1 MREHWWRRAS
11 REQELERELR
21 AHLEL
26 EAEEHRDAGMTPPA
40 ARYASQRVFG
50 NTARVMEET
59 REAWGFQAFEQ
70 LLQDVRYGLR
80 TMRRSPGFTAIAVLS
95 LTLGIGA
102 NTAIFSLINVL
113 MLRPLAVKEPDRL
126 VEILTHRGK
135 GHGNAFSWQ
144 TYRYLRDGSSLWELA
159 ASHRNSLYTRVEGL
173 GTEKIEGQYCTGNYF
188 PMLGIQPALGRLIGP
203 EDDRMGSP
211 ATVAVVSWAYWK
223 NRLGMDPGVIG
234 RKVEVED
241 VPFTIVGVAPRD
253 FVGLQVGLSED
264 IFIPLATEPLTRRP
278 TYTANAGYK
287 WLQLISRAKPG
298 VSLEQIHA
306 AMNVLFRRTLEIEA
320 QDRHESSIPDWTID
334 VAPAGSGFSLLR
346 DQFSKP
352 LLVLMAIVC
361 VLLLI
366 ACANVAGMLLAK
378 GAARQREMALRV
390 SLGAGRLRLVR
401 QMVTE
406 SLILSGA
413 AAILGVA
420 LAYAGGEF
428 LVRILASGRLPIELQ
443 VTPDAR
449 VLLFTAGLA
458 LCTGIVFGL
467 IPAFRAAPAFRDS
480 SRGGETRARRFLG
493 KALIASQVAFS
504 VVLLTAAGMFLRNLS
519 SLKNRD
525 IGVRRE
531 GVVMVAL
538 DPSHSGYEQG
548 QLASEY
554 QRLLGRIEL
563 IPGVHSASLCWMP
576 PIAGGGMDGNA
587 FLDGSTAP
595 MYVYKN
601 LVGPRY
607 FETVGTSL
615 LAGREF
621 DLRDQ
626 AGSTPVAI
634 VNRTLARAA
643 FGDGNPLGHRIK
655 YKVDDSTWYE
665 IVGVVS
671 DAKYVYIREK
681 TQPTVYVATM
691 QQSRP
696 ASQFV
701 IRTAMP
707 LVEVMPPVRQAIR
720 GMQRSVLI
728 GKITTLE
735 TFIDS
740 SIVEERL
747 IATLS
752 SLFGAL
758 GSLLAAVGLYGLL
771 AYTVARRTN
780 EIGIRMALGAN
791 RGSVIRMVL
800 SEAILMVLAGLAA
813 GVPLAIAGER
823 AAGSMIPNLP
833 AGLWMPVAMGVA
845 AMIATGIVAAYLP
858 ARRASRVDP
867 MVALR
872 YE

>member
-1 MREHWWRRAS
+1 MRWWRRAS

-26 EAEEHRDAGMTPPA
+26 EAEEQRHAGMAPA
-40 ARYASQRVFG
+40 EAHHAAQRIFG

-59 REAWGFQAFEQ
+59 REAWGLQSWDQ
-70 LLQDVRYGLR
+70 LVQDVRYGLR

-113 MLRPLAVKEPDRL
+113 MLRPLPVKEPDRL

-144 TYRYLRDGSSLWELA
+144 TYQFLRDGSNLWELA

-203 EDDRMGSP
+203 EDDRMGAP
-211 ATVAVVSWAYWK
+211 ATVAVVSWAYWT
-223 NRLGMDPGVIG
+223 NRLGQDPGVIG
-234 RKVEVED
+234 RTVEVED
-241 VPFTIVGVAPRD
+241 VPFTIVGVSPRN
-253 FVGLQVGLSED
+253 FFGLQVGLSED
-264 IFIPLATEPLTRRP
+264 IFLPLATEPLTRHP
-278 TYTANAGYK
+278 TYTADAGYK

-298 VSLEQIHA
+298 VTIGQIHA

-320 QDRHESSIPDWTID
+320 QDRHQSTIPDWTID
-334 VAPAGSGFSLLR
+334 VSPAGSGFTLLR

-366 ACANVAGMLLAK
+366 ASANVAGMLLAK
-378 GAARQREMALRV
+378 GAARQREMTLRV

-401 QMVTE
+401 QMLTE

-420 LAYAGGEF
+420 LAYFGGAF
-428 LVRILASGRLPIELQ
+428 LVRIVASGRLPIDLQ

-449 VLLFTAGLA
+449 VLIFTAGLT
-458 LCTGIVFGL
+458 LSTGLLFGL
-467 IPAFRAAPAFRDS
+467 IPAFRAAPSIRDS
-480 SRGGETRARRFLG
+480 GRAGETRSRRILG
-493 KALIASQVAFS
+493 KALIATQVAFS
-504 VVLLTAAGMFLRNLS
+504 VVLLAAAGLFLRNLA
-519 SLKNRD
+519 SLRNRD
-525 IGVRRE
+525 IGIRRE
-531 GVVMVAL
+531 GVVMAAL
-538 DPSHSGYEQG
+538 DPSHSGYREG
-548 QLASEY
+548 ELARDY
-554 QRLLGRIEL
+554 QRLLGRLESIA
-563 IPGVHSASLCWMP
+563 GVHSASVCWMP

-587 FLDGSTAP
+587 FVDGSTVP
-595 MYVYKN
+595 MHVYKN

-607 FETVGTSL
+607 FETVGTAV

-621 DLRDQ
+621 NSRDQ

-634 VNRTLARAA
+634 INRTMAKAA
-643 FGDGNPLGHRIK
+643 FGDRNPIGRRIK
-655 YKVDDSTWYE
+655 YKLEDTASYE
-665 IVGVVS
+665 IVGVVG
-671 DAKYVYIREK
+671 DAKYVYIREQ
-681 TQPTVYVATM
+681 TQPTVYLSTM

-701 IRTAMP
+701 IRTALP
-707 LVEVMPPVRQAIR
+707 LRVVMPSVREAIR
-720 GMQRSVLI
+720 GLQHSVLI
-728 GKITTLE
+728 GKVTTLE

-752 SLFGAL
+752 TLFGAL

-780 EIGIRMALGAN
+780 EIGVRMALGAN

-800 SEAILMVLAGLAA
+800 REAILMVAAGLAV
-813 GVPLAIAGER
+813 GIPLAIAGER

-833 AGLWMPVAMGVA
+833 AGLWMPVAVGVG
-845 AMIATGIVAAYLP
+845 AMMATGIVAAYLP